1 MSAFNEAVQPAR
13 PRSLRGLLRRHPL
26 ASYFVLAF
34 AGTWLVLLLPL
45 LGGNG
50 LGLLPYTLPDVATM
64 LLFVLVS
71 TFCGPTLAAYIVTA
85 AESGK
90 PGVRAFM
97 RRYAI
102 WRVGIQWYF
111 VAIFGF
117 LILFLISVTI
127 SLGTAPLVALVDQ
140 WQLLFTMFLPTFL
153 LFAVLG
159 VFGEEPGWR
168 GFALPRLQQRYGP
181 VRGSAILAFLHGLW
195 HFPAFF
201 VAGALAPFSPLSF
214 TTFLLVAIAGTFMY
228 TWIYNNTR
236 ESILLAILTHAASNA
251 ASGLVNNLAQAAPSA
266 SSVQSANGD
275 WVNVLV
281 FWGWALILI
290 GLTRGRLG
298 YKRDAAPALATEAQP
313 HSI

>member
-1 MSAFNEAVQPAR
+1 MSAFNELAQPAR
-13 PRSLRGLLRRHPL
+13 PRSLRSLLRRHPL

-50 LGLLPYTLPDVATM
+50 LGLLSYTLPDVAAM

-71 TFCGPTLAAYIVTA
+71 TFCGPTLAAYAVTA

-90 PGVRAFM
+90 PGVKAFM
-97 RRYAI
+97 RRYAL
-102 WRVGIQWYF
+102 WRVGIQWYL

-117 LILFLISVTI
+117 LILFLISITI
-127 SLGTAPLVALVDQ
+127 SLGPAPLVNLFQQ
-140 WQLLFTMFLPTFL
+140 WQLLFTMFLPTLL

-159 VFGEEPGWR
+159 IFGEEPGWR
-168 GFALPRLQQRYGP
+168 GFALPRLQARYGP
-181 VRGSAILAFLHGLW
+181 VRGSLILGFLHGIW

-201 VAGALAPFSPLSF
+201 VVGALAPFSLPSF
-214 TTFLLVAIAGTFMY
+214 TAFLLVAIAGTFMY

-251 ASGLVNNLAQAAPSA
+251 ASVYVNNLAQAAPSA
-266 SSVQSANGD
+266 QTAQTAQSAYGD

-281 FWGWALILI
+281 FWAWALLLI
-290 GLTRGRLG
+290 GLTRAQLG
-298 YKRDAAPALATEAQP
+298 YKRESGPAPGATP
-313 HSI
+313 N